1 MPLDI
6 ARKGRIPL
14 RVVQPATPAAGL
26 TELGIVYGDLGTS
39 PLYTLQIVVRTV
51 GAKFTPGA
59 ALGILSL
66 IFGHG
71 QVALPFVS

>member
-6 ARKGRIPL
+6 ARRRRISL
-14 RVVQPATPAAGL
+14 RVVQPATPAAAL
-26 TELGIVYGDLGTS
+26 IALGIVYGDLGTS
-39 PLYTLQIVVRTV
+39 PLYTLQMVVRTV
-51 GAKFTPGA
+51 GAKFTPRA